1 MAERE
6 QGRTYEER
14 ARERLAELR
23 EIQVAL
29 QQQLAAC
36 GAVIAELEA
45 LLGERKTEEQRA

>member
-1 MAERE
+1 MTE
-6 QGRTYEER
+6 QQEKTFEER

-23 EIQVAL
+23 DIQKAL

-45 LLGERKTEEQRA
+45 LLGEKRA